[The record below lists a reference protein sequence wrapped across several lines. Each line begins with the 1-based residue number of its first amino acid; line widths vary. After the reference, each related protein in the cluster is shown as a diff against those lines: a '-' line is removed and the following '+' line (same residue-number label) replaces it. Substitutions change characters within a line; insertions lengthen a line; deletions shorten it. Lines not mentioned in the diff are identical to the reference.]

1 MKKEEQ
7 QELARKIA
15 NAEKILQS
23 NSSTKE
29 ERNKAYRIID
39 ELCSKKISISD
50 MESIDIMVQDFL
62 K

>member
-29 ERNKAYRIID
+29 ERNKAYKIID